1 MPRAKSK
8 SKSASEPEAAASPA
22 FELRGGCGQ
31 LFNSTEQEVILAGV
45 ADSGKTVVAILKA
58 HAICGSVPCAQG
70 AIVRKAYNSLV
81 GTVVKSFIRIIQPR
95 QRGIQIFGGEKP
107 ERFIYPNGSCIWMG
121 GMDNPTRVLSSE
133 RDFIFVNQTEE
144 LTLNDWETLA
154 TRCSGR
160 AAVVRHA
167 QLFGDCNPSGSK
179 HWIRSRAT
187 EGKLLLLVSRH
198 QDNPT
203 LFNRAGNLLDTE
215 DARRRMAALENLSGV
230 RRKRLLEGLWASA
243 EGAVYD
249 MFDSTIGGSHVQ
261 ERDEKEFIRWFL
273 ALDQGYTNPQVN
285 LLIGEDSDKRWHVAR
300 EFYVTGKLE
309 SEIVEQAKGW
319 FLEKHCEIA
328 ACDEAAAGLIAA
340 LNNAG
345 VNTKGG
351 KGRILDGIYKI
362 QDRLKVQGDGRSRL
376 TVHPAC
382 INTINEFESYQWK
395 PEKDVPIDAHNHSLG
410 CLRYLQD
417 VLNEPTGAWT
427 AEAVRQ
433 AVVGAPLDHQ
443 RQAGGWQ
450 PPPRVF
456 TPRRL
461 F

>member
-1 MPRAKSK
+1 VNRATKIIKMPDFRGGPLALLKNHDHQVICVGPKDTTKTWACCAKMIYLCTDK
-8 SKSASEPEAAASPA
+8 NRPA
-22 FELRGGCGQ
+22 LRGCMVRKTFHS
-31 LFNSTEQEVILAGV
+31 LF
-45 ADSGKTVVAILKA
+45 DSCVRTFDTLTKGMPLSRLGGKTY
-58 HAICGSVPCAQG
+58 
-70 AIVRKAYNSLV
+70 RD
-81 GTVVKSFIRIIQPR
+81 RIIFPNKSEIICVGLDDPLKLQSSEW
-95 QRGIQIFGGEKP
+95 G
-107 ERFIYPNGSCIWMG
+107 FIYINQAEEITES
-121 GMDNPTRVLSSE
+121 
-133 RDFIFVNQTEE
+133 DFEMIAGCCT
-144 LTLNDWETLA
+144 
-154 TRCSGR
+154 GR
-160 AAVVRHA
+160 GTNVAYP
-167 QLFGDCNPSGSK
+167 QIFGDCNPGGSR
-179 HWIRSRAT
+179 HWIRARAT
-187 EGKLLLLVSRH
+187 SGKLTLLNSTH
-198 QDNPT
+198 KDNPA
-203 LFNRAGNLLDTE
+203 LYDAAGNITAAVTVRIGFLDSS
-215 DARRRMAALENLSGV
+215 LSGV

-249 MFDSTIGGSHVQ
+249 MFDSTPGGPHVR
-261 ERDEKEFIRWFL
+261 ERDERKFTRWFL
-273 ALDQGYTNPQVN
+273 ALDEGYTNPQVN

-395 PEKDVPIDAHNHSLG
+395 PEKDVPVDAHNHSLG

-427 AEAVRQ
+427 AEAFKQ
-433 AVVGAPLDHQ
+433 ATVGAPPGHQ